1 MCLNYTVSAAED
13 LLCFALAVMF
23 PTGHNCFRGFKEMN
37 EYISTKSMKSSLI
50 IKKKKK
56 HEKKPTTHLN
66 HKMTKIN
73 ISI

>member
-1 MCLNYTVSAAED
+1 
-13 LLCFALAVMF
+13 
-23 PTGHNCFRGFKEMN
+23 MN

-50 IKKKKK
+50 IKKKKN

-73 ISI
+73 ISIWQITMVKVLEIKRDSAMFKSNWMTEELQR